1 MIKKARYFF
10 IPIVALALAG
20 CGVGS
25 GGSPTSE
32 TPIAGD
38 ALGFATQASFQAGP
52 TISTILANPAA
63 FFGQQVTLQGMATQQ
78 LSPGSFLFNDG
89 TGSMPVDF
97 QAPPFPVL
105 NTAVL
110 LQGTVV
116 PGTGD
121 FAARIN
127 ATSFDEPAPFN
138 CDDIVEIRARFSD
151 PGFVAG
157 DVVGLYLA
165 YRGAPPGDKT
175 LEVDWDE
182 GSGEPVDRFEVGEG
196 TERNGLFDLEG
207 VVGHEYSVSGTVTK
221 TVRAK
226 LLIAGRSG
234 SCSRVRD
241 VTVTKGSGPGFAAG
255 GALRLTFNDP
265 VPSGGFFSVTATVT
279 NVSGA
284 TADATLHFSTPDGT
298 SIRTMGQA
306 CEKIGG
312 SDVECI
318 VRDIAPGGAE
328 SEFVQYNVPVV
339 TKPTVVSSS
348 VTLVARDFS
357 PVAYYSTTV
366 EP

>member
-1 MIKKARYFF
+1 MIAKARYFF
-10 IPIVALALAG
+10 ILIVASALA
-20 CGVGS
+20 CGGGG

-38 ALGFATQASFQAGP
+38 ALGFATQASFQVGP
-52 TISTILANPAA
+52 TVSEILKNPTA
-63 FFGQQVTLQGMATQQ
+63 FFGQQVTLEGMTTQQ
-78 LSPGSFLFNDG
+78 LSPGSFLFSDG

-97 QAPPFPVL
+97 EAPPFPVS
-105 NTAVL
+105 NQAVSL
-110 LQGTVV
+110 HGTVV

-121 FAARIN
+121 FAARIKV
-127 ATSFDEPAPFN
+127 TSFDEPAPFS
-138 CDDIVEIRARFSD
+138 CDDIIEIRARFSD

-157 DVVGLYLA
+157 DVVSLYLA
-165 YRGAPPGDKT
+165 YRGTPPGEKT

-182 GSGEPVDRFEVGEG
+182 GSGDPVDRFEVGEG

-221 TVRAK
+221 KVRAT
-226 LLIAGRSG
+226 LSIDGRSG

-255 GALRLTFNDP
+255 GALRLEFDDP
-265 VPSGGFFSVTATVT
+265 VKSGGFFSVTADVE

-298 SIRTMGQA
+298 SIRTMGNA

-312 SDVECI
+312 GDVECL
-318 VRDIAPGGAE
+318 VRDIAPGSTG

-339 TKPTVVSSS
+339 TKATVVSAS